1 MQSFGLHYLP
11 ITFSLL
17 VIITFIISYA
27 MSAAFGDV
35 SILFPY
41 ISDLGTLAPES
52 CVFGQLLNLCSFLGC
67 LCIYCWYGH
76 QIERLENMGSPRSH
90 FIFARVTLAFGLTAG
105 LGLSVVGNFQETSVL
120 TVHLIGALMTFGF
133 GTLYTIMVSHT
144 SRAHL
149 DSPKWLRTL
158 RVSLAVTCS
167 VAFVAMFLFAGLT
180 RKGINL
186 PHKWEPGEKVITL
199 IFRKIMYI
207 SACMLHAPWPNP
219 CRISV
224 TILCYLNDSC
234 VLTLWF
240 LVITSIY
247 WVAYFDFFT

>member
-133 GTLYTIMVSHT
+133 GTLYTILISHA

-180 RKGINL
+180 SKGINL
-186 PHKWEPGEKVITL
+186 PHKWEPGEKGYVAHTL
-199 IFRKIMYI
+199 SVTCEWLLAVCFLSFFFTMIYDLRDYTMDPIKVRHRYANLDREVLTI
-207 SACMLHAPWPNP
+207 SA
-219 CRISV
+219 
-224 TILCYLNDSC
+224 
-234 VLTLWF
+234 
-240 LVITSIY
+240 
-247 WVAYFDFFT
+247 